1 MTKFSKSEM
10 FKVLVNSE
18 YEILFNKL
26 KAAAPDSF
34 ELTLVDFSA
43 PDEKLNSLLCTTDA
57 IIGQVNLSDAQ
68 YESAERLK
76 IIQTLSAGFD
86 RIELARAMRYKVP
99 IATNNG
105 ANAISVAEHVLMLIF
120 ALYRQLLFHHHS
132 VTNGPWKNLKHT
144 NRELSGKT
152 LGIYGLGRIGKELA
166 KRASALGVKVQYFDI
181 LRQFETEK
189 ELGLKYVFPEELLK
203 SSDIISY
210 HVPKTTFTRHIIN
223 QNSLKMMRPDALLI
237 HASRG
242 DVQEENALYEALSC
256 GEISAA
262 GLDVFEVEPLPENS
276 PLRKLNNV
284 VLTPHSAPDSE
295 CYVRSVRNA
304 LENLL
309 KVSKGEAPQSIAVD
323 HEKETRKF
331 LQRFPDVEF
340 SPS

>member
-1 MTKFSKSEM
+1 M
-10 FKVLVNSE
+10 FNVLVNSE
-18 YEILFNKL
+18 YEILFNQL
-26 KAAAPDSF
+26 KAEAPDSF

-43 PDEKLNSLLCTTDA
+43 PDEKLNSMLCTTDA

-86 RIELARAMRYKVP
+86 RIELAKAMRYKVT

-120 ALYRQLLFHHHS
+120 ALYRQLLFHHRS
-132 VTNGPWKNLKHT
+132 VTSGPWKNLKHT
-144 NRELSGKT
+144 NKELSGKT
-152 LGIYGLGRIGKELA
+152 LGIFGLGRIGKALA
-166 KRASALGVKVQYFDI
+166 QRAVALGVKVQYFDVV
-181 LRQFETEK
+181 RQSEAEK
-189 ELGLKYVFPEELLK
+189 DWGLKYLFPDELLS

-210 HVPKTTFTRHIIN
+210 HLPKTSFTHHLIN
-223 QNSLKMMRPDALLI
+223 RNSLRKMRSDALLI
-237 HASRG
+237 NSSRG
-242 DVQEENALYEALSC
+242 DVQDENAIYEALTS
-256 GEISAA
+256 GQISAA

-276 PLRKLNNV
+276 PLRKLENV

-295 CYVRSVRNA
+295 CYIRSVRNA

-331 LQRFPDVEF
+331 LERFPDVEF

>member
-1 MTKFSKSEM
+1 M
-10 FKVLVNSE
+10 FNVLVNSE
-18 YEILFNKL
+18 YEILFNQL
-26 KAAAPDSF
+26 KAEAPDSF

-86 RIELARAMRYKVP
+86 RIELAKAMRYKVT

-120 ALYRQLLFHHHS
+120 ALYRQLLFHHRS
-132 VTNGPWKNLKHT
+132 VTSGPWKNLKHT

-210 HVPKTTFTRHIIN
+210 HLPKTSFTHHLIN
-223 QNSLKMMRPDALLI
+223 RNSLRKMRSDALLI
-237 HASRG
+237 NSSRG
-242 DVQEENALYEALSC
+242 DVQDENAIYEALTS
-256 GEISAA
+256 GQISAA

-276 PLRKLNNV
+276 PLRKLENV

-295 CYVRSVRNA
+295 CYIRSVRNA

-331 LQRFPDVEF
+331 LERFPDVEF
-340 SPS
+340 LPS

>member
-1 MTKFSKSEM
+1 M
-10 FKVLVNSE
+10 FNVLVNSE
-18 YEILFNKL
+18 YEILFNQL
-26 KAAAPDSF
+26 KAEAPDSF

-68 YESAERLK
+68 YESADRLK

-86 RIELARAMRYKVP
+86 RIELAKAKRYKVM

-120 ALYRQLLFHHHS
+120 ALYRQLLFHHRS
-132 VTNGPWKNLKHT
+132 VTSGPWKNLKHT
-144 NRELSGKT
+144 NKELAGKT
-152 LGIYGLGRIGKELA
+152 LGIFGLGRIGKALA
-166 KRASALGVKVQYFDI
+166 QRAVALGVKVQYFDVV
-181 LRQFETEK
+181 RQSEAEK
-189 ELGLKYVFPEELLK
+189 DWGLKYLFPDELLS

-210 HVPKTTFTRHIIN
+210 HLPKTSFTHHLIN
-223 QNSLKMMRPDALLI
+223 RNSLRKMRSDALLI
-237 HASRG
+237 NSSRG
-242 DVQEENALYEALSC
+242 DVQDENAIYEALTS
-256 GEISAA
+256 GQISAA

-276 PLRKLNNV
+276 PLRKLENV

-295 CYVRSVRNA
+295 CYIRSVRNA

-331 LQRFPDVEF
+331 LERFPDVEF
-340 SPS
+340 LP

>member
-43 PDEKLNSLLCTTDA
+43 PDEKLNSMLCTTDA

-68 YESAERLK
+68 YESAKRLK

-86 RIELARAMRYKVP
+86 RIELAKAMRYKVT

-120 ALYRQLLFHHHS
+120 ALYRQLLFHHRS
-132 VTNGPWKNLKHT
+132 VTSGPWKNLKHT
-144 NRELSGKT
+144 NKELSGKT
-152 LGIYGLGRIGKELA
+152 LGIFGLGRIGKALA
-166 KRASALGVKVQYFDI
+166 QRAVALGVKVQYFDVV
-181 LRQFETEK
+181 RQSEAEK
-189 ELGLKYVFPEELLK
+189 DWGLKYLFPDELLS

-210 HVPKTTFTRHIIN
+210 HLPKTSFTHHLIN
-223 QNSLKMMRPDALLI
+223 RNSLRKMRSDALLI
-237 HASRG
+237 NSSRG
-242 DVQEENALYEALSC
+242 DVQDENAIYEALTS
-256 GEISAA
+256 GQISAA

-276 PLRKLNNV
+276 PLRKLENV

-295 CYVRSVRNA
+295 CYIRSVRNA

-309 KVSKGEAPQSIAVD
+309 KVSKGEAAQSIAVD

-331 LQRFPDVEF
+331 LERFPDVEF
-340 SPS
+340 LPS

>member
-1 MTKFSKSEM
+1 M
-10 FKVLVNSE
+10 FNVLVNSE
-18 YEILFNKL
+18 YEILFNQL
-26 KAAAPDSF
+26 KAEAPDSF
-34 ELTLVDFSA
+34 ELTLVDFSS
-43 PDEKLNSLLCTTDA
+43 PDEKLNTLLCKTDA

-68 YESAERLK
+68 YESADRLK

-86 RIELARAMRYKVP
+86 RIELAKAKRYKVM

-120 ALYRQLLFHHHS
+120 ALYRQLLFHHRS
-132 VTNGPWKNLKHT
+132 VTSGPWKNLKHT
-144 NRELSGKT
+144 NKELSGKT

-210 HVPKTTFTRHIIN
+210 HLPKTSFTHHLIN
-223 QNSLKMMRPDALLI
+223 RNSLRKMRSDALLI
-237 HASRG
+237 NSSRG
-242 DVQEENALYEALSC
+242 DVQDENAIYEALTS
-256 GEISAA
+256 GQISAA

-276 PLRKLNNV
+276 PLRKLENV

-295 CYVRSVRNA
+295 CYIRSVRNA

-309 KVSKGEAPQSIAVD
+309 KVSKGEAAQSIAVD

-331 LQRFPDVEF
+331 LERFPDVEF
-340 SPS
+340 LPS

>member
-1 MTKFSKSEM
+1 M

-18 YEILFNKL
+18 YEILFNNL
-26 KAAAPDSF
+26 KAEAPDSF

-57 IIGQVNLSDAQ
+57 IIGQVDLSDAQ
-68 YESAERLK
+68 YESAKRLR

-86 RIELARAMRYKVP
+86 RIELTKAMRYNVL

-120 ALYRQLLFHHHS
+120 ALYRQLLFHHQS

-152 LGIYGLGRIGKELA
+152 LGIFGLGRIGKALA
-166 KRASALGVKVQYFDI
+166 QRAVALGVKVQYFDVV
-181 LRQFETEK
+181 RQSEAEK
-189 ELGLKYVFPEELLK
+189 EWCLKYLFPEELLS

-210 HVPKTTFTRHIIN
+210 HLPKTSFTHHLIN
-223 QNSLKMMRPDALLI
+223 RNSLRKMRPDALLI
-237 HASRG
+237 NSSRG
-242 DVQEENALYEALSC
+242 YIQDENAIYEALTS
-256 GEISAA
+256 GQISAA

-276 PLRKLNNV
+276 PLRKLENV
-284 VLTPHSAPDSE
+284 VLTPHSAPDNESLILA
-295 CYVRSVRNA
+295 VRNA
-304 LENLL
+304 LDNLL
-309 KVSKGEAPQSIAVD
+309 RVSNGSEPQSIAVD
-323 HEKETRKF
+323 YEKETRKF
-331 LQRFPDVEF
+331 LERFPDVEF

>member
-1 MTKFSKSEM
+1 M

-18 YEILFNKL
+18 YEILFNNL
-26 KAAAPDSF
+26 KAEAPDSF

-43 PDEKLNSLLCTTDA
+43 PDEKLNSLLFTTDA
-57 IIGQVNLSDAQ
+57 IIGQVDLSNAQ
-68 YESAERLK
+68 YESAKRLR

-86 RIELARAMRYKVP
+86 RIELAKAMRYNVM

-120 ALYRQLLFHHHS
+120 ALYRQLLFHHQS

-152 LGIYGLGRIGKELA
+152 LGIFGLGRIGKALA
-166 KRASALGVKVQYFDI
+166 QRAVALGVKVQYFDVV
-181 LRQFETEK
+181 RQSEAEK
-189 ELGLKYVFPEELLK
+189 EWCLKYLFPEELLS

-210 HVPKTTFTRHIIN
+210 HLPKTSFTHHLIN
-223 QNSLKMMRPDALLI
+223 RNSLRKMRPDALLI
-237 HASRG
+237 NSSRG
-242 DVQEENALYEALSC
+242 YIQDENAIYEALTS
-256 GEISAA
+256 GQISAA

-276 PLRKLNNV
+276 PLRKLENV
-284 VLTPHSAPDSE
+284 VLTPHSAPDNESLILA
-295 CYVRSVRNA
+295 VRNA
-304 LENLL
+304 LDNLL
-309 KVSKGEAPQSIAVD
+309 RVSNGSEPQSIAVD

-331 LQRFPDVEF
+331 LERFPDVEF

>member
-1 MTKFSKSEM
+1 M

-26 KAAAPDSF
+26 KAEAPDSF

-86 RIELARAMRYKVP
+86 RIELAKAMRYKVP

-120 ALYRQLLFHHHS
+120 ALYRQLLFHHRS
-132 VTNGPWKNLKHT
+132 VTSGPWKNLKHT
-144 NRELSGKT
+144 NKELSGKT
-152 LGIYGLGRIGKELA
+152 LGIFGLGRIGKALA
-166 KRASALGVKVQYFDI
+166 QRAVALGVKVQYFDVV
-181 LRQFETEK
+181 RQSEAEK
-189 ELGLKYVFPEELLK
+189 DWGLKYLFPDELLS

-210 HVPKTTFTRHIIN
+210 HLPKTSFTHHLIN
-223 QNSLKMMRPDALLI
+223 RNSLRKMRSDALLI
-237 HASRG
+237 NSSRG
-242 DVQEENALYEALSC
+242 DVQDENAIYEALTS
-256 GEISAA
+256 GQISAA

-276 PLRKLNNV
+276 PLRKLENV
-284 VLTPHSAPDSE
+284 VLTPHSAPDKESLILA
-295 CYVRSVRNA
+295 VRNA
-304 LENLL
+304 LDNLL
-309 KVSKGEAPQSIAVD
+309 RVSNGNEPQSIAVD

-331 LQRFPDVEF
+331 LERFPDVEF
-340 SPS
+340 LP

>member
-1 MTKFSKSEM
+1 M
-10 FKVLVNSE
+10 FNVLVNSE
-18 YEILFNKL
+18 YEILFNQL
-26 KAAAPDSF
+26 KAEAPDSF

-68 YESAERLK
+68 YESADRLK

-86 RIELARAMRYKVP
+86 RIELAKAKRYKVM

-120 ALYRQLLFHHHS
+120 ALYRQLLFHHRS
-132 VTNGPWKNLKHT
+132 VTSGPWKNLKHT
-144 NRELSGKT
+144 NKELSGKT

-210 HVPKTTFTRHIIN
+210 HLPKTSFTHHLIN
-223 QNSLKMMRPDALLI
+223 RNSLRKMRSDALLI
-237 HASRG
+237 NSSRG
-242 DVQEENALYEALSC
+242 DVQDENAIYEALTS
-256 GEISAA
+256 GQISAA

-276 PLRKLNNV
+276 PLRKLENV
-284 VLTPHSAPDSE
+284 VLTPHSAPDKESLILA
-295 CYVRSVRNA
+295 VRNA
-304 LENLL
+304 LDNLL
-309 KVSKGEAPQSIAVD
+309 RVSNGNEPQSIAVD

-331 LQRFPDVEF
+331 LERFPDVEF
-340 SPS
+340 LP

>member
-1 MTKFSKSEM
+1 
-10 FKVLVNSE
+10 
-18 YEILFNKL
+18 
-26 KAAAPDSF
+26 
-34 ELTLVDFSA
+34 
-43 PDEKLNSLLCTTDA
+43 
-57 IIGQVNLSDAQ
+57 
-68 YESAERLK
+68 
-76 IIQTLSAGFD
+76 LSAGFD
-86 RIELARAMRYKVP
+86 RIELAKAMRYKVT

-223 QNSLKMMRPDALLI
+223 QTSLKMMRPDALLI
-237 HASRG
+237 NASRG
-242 DVQEENALYEALSC
+242 DVQDENAIYQALSC

-262 GLDVFEVEPLPENS
+262 GLDVFEVEPLPEKS
-276 PLRKLNNV
+276 PLRKLQNV

-295 CYVRSVRNA
+295 CYLRSVRNA

>member
-1 MTKFSKSEM
+1 M

-18 YEILFNKL
+18 YEILFDDL
-26 KAAAPDSF
+26 KTEAPDSF

-43 PDEKLNSLLCTTDA
+43 PDENLNTLLCSTDA
-57 IIGQVNLSDAQ
+57 IIGQVNLSDTQ
-68 YESAERLK
+68 YESADKLR

-86 RIELARAMRYKVP
+86 RIELAKAERYNVM

-144 NRELSGKT
+144 NRELYGKT

-166 KRASALGVKVQYFDI
+166 MRALALGVKVQYFDI

-189 ELGLKYVFPEELLK
+189 EWGLKYVFPEELLK
-203 SSDIISY
+203 TSDILSY
-210 HVPKTTFTRHIIN
+210 HVPKTTFTLQIIN
-223 QNSLKMMRPDALLI
+223 QTSLKMMRPDALLI
-237 HASRG
+237 NASRG
-242 DVQEENALYEALSC
+242 DVQNESDIYEALTS
-256 GEISAA
+256 GQISAA

-276 PLRKLNNV
+276 PLRKLKNV

-295 CYVRSVRNA
+295 CYVRSVSNA

-309 KVSKGEAPQSIAVD
+309 KVSKGETPQSLAVD

-331 LQRFPDVEF
+331 LERFPDVKF

>member
-1 MTKFSKSEM
+1 M
-10 FKVLVNSE
+10 FNVLVNSE

-43 PDEKLNSLLCTTDA
+43 PDEKLNSMLCTTDA

-68 YESAERLK
+68 YESADKLR

-120 ALYRQLLFHHHS
+120 ALYRQLLFHHRS
-132 VTNGPWKNLKHT
+132 VTSGPWKNLKHT
-144 NRELSGKT
+144 NKELSGKT
-152 LGIYGLGRIGKELA
+152 LGIFGLGRIGKALA
-166 KRASALGVKVQYFDI
+166 QRAVALGVKVQYFDVV
-181 LRQFETEK
+181 RQSEAEK
-189 ELGLKYVFPEELLK
+189 EWGLKYLFPDELLS

-210 HVPKTTFTRHIIN
+210 HLPKTSFTHHLIN
-223 QNSLKMMRPDALLI
+223 RNSLRKMRSDALLI
-237 HASRG
+237 NSSRG
-242 DVQEENALYEALSC
+242 DVQDENAIYEALTS
-256 GEISAA
+256 GQISAA

-276 PLRKLNNV
+276 PLRKLENV
-284 VLTPHSAPDSE
+284 VLTPHSAPDKESLILA
-295 CYVRSVRNA
+295 VRNA
-304 LENLL
+304 LDNLL
-309 KVSKGEAPQSIAVD
+309 RVSNGNEPQSIAVD

-331 LQRFPDVEF
+331 LERFPDVEF
-340 SPS
+340 LP